1 MSHPFIE
8 HLKEDHEK
16 QRTIGENLKEAATS
30 QERTSLRQEMY
41 DETYPHMEGEEAS
54 IFAFMQTADDDEAKE
69 HALEA
74 VQEHHVGKLLM
85 RELKE
90 LVPTSEI
97 FKAKASVLEELNR
110 SHMDE
115 EETYHFPWLERNVPA
130 EELDRLF
137 EQYEKAEEAAEKG

>member
-8 HLKEDHEK
+8 HLKEDHKK
-16 QRTIGENLKEAATS
+16 QRTIGEKLKEATTS
-30 QERTSLRQEMY
+30 QERASLRQEMY

-54 IFAFMQTADDDEAKE
+54 IFAFMQAADDEEAKE

-90 LVPTSEI
+90 LAPTSDI
-97 FKAKASVLEELNR
+97 FKAKASVLDEHNR
-110 SHMDE
+110 MHMHE
-115 EETYHFPWLERNVPA
+115 EETYHFPWLQRNVPA
-130 EELDRLF
+130 KELDRLF
-137 EQYEKAEEAAEKG
+137 EQYEKAEEAAKKG